1 MRLLTHN
8 FLASNVKGV
17 STGYPLALEV
27 AKTSIKE
34 VELNVD
40 FLRGILPKIDWRA
53 LFAATSAAGFPELLA
68 AEQPP
73 EAELFAEGAADV
85 EGSAIRRL
93 HHALLEIHVEEGTLV
108 CPDSGRS
115 FPILKGVPNM
125 LLHEDEVNKLCQWL

>member
-68 AEQPP
+68 AEPP
-73 EAELFAEGAADV
+73 EAELFAEAPRTSKAAR
-85 EGSAIRRL
+85 SA
-93 HHALLEIHVEEGTLV
+93 ASTT
-108 CPDSGRS
+108 RS
-115 FPILKGVPNM
+115 SRSTSKRAPSLPR
-125 LLHEDEVNKLCQWL
+125 